1 MGDNNLIN
9 SINELEETIDKET
22 SLSLRTKESL
32 KVEFKSID
40 GKTDNEKLIKLLQLH
55 RKFQEKQDIFN
66 IDSYMESI
74 DKSLENIHTQ
84 FQAVTKAVNE
94 EHENMINTYIIG
106 TADEMRLLKSQIENE
121 AVISA
126 KTINLEKEIELLQKR
141 FEEREKVVH
150 SYKEK
155 VLNLESQRND
165 LLLKNSNLVQKESN
179 YINELRKKDII
190 INSKDNEINKLD
202 SSYQKQLKII
212 KEQYELQIENI
223 KIDNNTVVKNIN
235 ENLISVDKQ
244 KAILENNISYLEKEN
259 NKLMSNMEAI
269 RKESKEDI
277 KKLEKENNI
286 LYIEKVKLESKIET
300 LQKEKK

>member
-66 IDSYMESI
+66 IDSYMDSI

-84 FQAVTKAVNE
+84 FKSITKAVNE

-106 TADEMRLLKSQIENE
+106 TADEMRLIKSQIENE

-165 LLLKNSNLVQKESN
+165 LLLKNSNLIHKESD
-179 YINELRKKDII
+179 YINELRKKDTT

-202 SSYQKQLKII
+202 NSYQKQLKII
-212 KEQYELQIENI
+212 TDKYQTEIENM
-223 KIDNNTVVKNIN
+223 KIDNSNILKEMN
-235 ENLISVDKQ
+235 KSLISSDKQ

-259 NKLMSNMEAI
+259 NKLMSSIEII

-277 KKLEKENNI
+277 KNLEKENNI
-286 LYIEKVKLESKIET
+286 LYIEKAKLESKIET
-300 LQKEKK
+300 LEKEKK